1 MTSFQRKVYK
11 AVLEIPLGEV
21 RTYSWVAKRIKKPK
35 SARAVGQ
42 TLKRNPWTIIIPC
55 HRVIASDGSI
65 GGYSKGLR
73 RKRKLLELERKIK
86 DLMV

>member
-1 MTSFQRKVYK
+1 MTPFQKKVYK

-21 RTYSWVAKRIKKPK
+21 RTYAWVAKRIGKPK

-42 TLKRNPWTIIIPC
+42 ALKRNPWTVVIPC
-55 HRVIASDGSI
+55 HRVVASNSSI
-65 GGYSKGLR
+65 GGYSLGLA

-86 DLMV
+86 ELMV

>member
-1 MTSFQRKVYK
+1 MTPFQKKVYK

-21 RTYSWVAKRIKKPK
+21 RTYAWVAKRIGKPK

-42 TLKRNPWTIIIPC
+42 ALKRNHWTVVIPC
-55 HRVIASDGSI
+55 HRVVASNSSI
-65 GGYSKGLR
+65 GGYSLGLA

-86 DLMV
+86 ELMV